1 MKYKSNLAECQDIPS
16 TEGVLQRTA
25 RSWTKTVEKWAGCS
39 AAAAAAAAVV
49 VVVVAAA
56 DVAAAVVV
64 VAVVVAAV
72 VVVGLSC
79 TEAEW

>member
-39 AAAAAAAAVV
+39 AAAAAAA

-56 DVAAAVVV
+56 ADVAAVVV

>member
-39 AAAAAAAAVV
+39 AAAAAAAV

-56 DVAAAVVV
+56 DVAVVVV

-72 VVVGLSC
+72 VVVVGLSC

>member
-39 AAAAAAAAVV
+39 AAAAAAVV

-56 DVAAAVVV
+56 DVAAVVV